1 MAVIHQVPTNVHSSY
16 SKLHEMRDFGMN
28 LIDVIMDFLS
38 KVRANVLTE
47 SRMFLLFVHASR
59 IFPSFCLLAGVRL
72 KIMKGQSAAL

>member
-1 MAVIHQVPTNVHSSY
+1 MALIHQVPTNVHSSY
-16 SKLHEMRDFGMN
+16 SKLHEMKDFGMN